1 MNKVAIGMA
10 MPCVIVIPILLICQS
25 ELDAAELQVPL
36 RYPTIQSAIDDAVGG
51 DTVLI
56 APGVYKGDGNRDIE
70 FRGKA
75 ITVKSEAG
83 PEVTVL
89 DAEGAFG
96 DWHRHFNFRENET
109 AESVVEGLTLVG
121 GWPQGSGGAI
131 KIGDAVSGGASPTI
145 RGNILRGN
153 KTQRGAGIH
162 IDATRGNAQP
172 LIEHNIFEDNET
184 RGYTVENDPFDGCGS
199 AGAIFGYKCAAVIR
213 KNVFR
218 HNRSRSHAGA
228 IDMWLGAPVKR
239 RITTDI

>member
-96 DWHRHFNFRENET
+96 DWHRHFNFREN
-109 AESVVEGLTLVG
+109 
-121 GWPQGSGGAI
+121 
-131 KIGDAVSGGASPTI
+131 
-145 RGNILRGN
+145 
-153 KTQRGAGIH
+153 
-162 IDATRGNAQP
+162 
-172 LIEHNIFEDNET
+172 
-184 RGYTVENDPFDGCGS
+184 
-199 AGAIFGYKCAAVIR
+199 
-213 KNVFR
+213 
-218 HNRSRSHAGA
+218 
-228 IDMWLGAPVKR
+228 
-239 RITTDI
+239 